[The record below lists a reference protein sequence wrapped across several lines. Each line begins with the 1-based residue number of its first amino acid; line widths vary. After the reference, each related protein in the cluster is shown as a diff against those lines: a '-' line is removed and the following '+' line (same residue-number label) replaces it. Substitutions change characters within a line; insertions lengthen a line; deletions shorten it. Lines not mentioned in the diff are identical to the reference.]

1 MWCCFR
7 HRENCPLTSSLLME
21 LGPRAVFVPFPAPPA
36 HPGQVQE
43 GVLLVAS
50 RELEPCSV
58 SAPPGVL
65 LASSTRQGVREA
77 DYRASPG
84 ADRRPPGQLK
94 QVCVALD
101 PQAGLPSVPAP
112 ADVLL
117 PANREEITACRRSQ
131 DAATRHSSFIHQG
144 GCSAHTGHICENMFC
159 TREYFQKLR
168 MIWSTMPMT
177 AGILRDDNKAMKRS
191 LLCGA
196 NKHKSLG
203 ARNEHF
209 QLSNGYCTA

>member
-1 MWCCFR
+1 ML
-7 HRENCPLTSSLLME
+7 PLLL
-21 LGPRAVFVPFPAPPA
+21 
-36 HPGQVQE
+36 VQE

-50 RELEPCSV
+50 RELELCSV
-58 SAPPGVL
+58 SAPPGIL
-65 LASSTRQGVREA
+65 LASSTRQQGA

-84 ADRRPPGQLK
+84 ATRRPPGQLK

-101 PQAGLPSVPAP
+101 PQAGVPSVPAP

-117 PANREEITACRRSQ
+117 PANPEEITVCRRWQ
-131 DAATRHSSFIHQG
+131 DENFIHHE
-144 GCSAHTGHICENMFC
+144 GCSAHIGHIRENRFC
-159 TREYFQKLR
+159 PREYFQELR
-168 MIWSTMPMT
+168 MIWSTMPIT
-177 AGILRDDNKAMKRS
+177 ARILPDDNKAMKQS

-209 QLSNGYCTA
+209 QLLHRLSVNFLLSVTTPQQ

>member
-1 MWCCFR
+1 MPCESGR
-7 HRENCPLTSSLLME
+7 MLS
-21 LGPRAVFVPFPAPPA
+21 GPGCADDVAA
-36 HPGQVQE
+36 SAVQE
-43 GVLLVAS
+43 GALLVAS
-50 RELEPCSV
+50 PKLEPCSV

-65 LASSTRQGVREA
+65 LASSTRQQGVRGA
-77 DYRASPG
+77 DYRASLG
-84 ADRRPPGQLK
+84 ADRRPPRKLK

-117 PANREEITACRRSQ
+117 PANREEITVYRTWQ
-131 DAATRHSSFIHQG
+131 DAATRHSGFIHQE
-144 GCSAHTGHICENMFC
+144 GCSAHIGRIRENRFC
-159 TREYFQKLR
+159 PREYFQELG
-168 MIWSTMPMT
+168 MIWSTMPIT
-177 AGILRDDNKAMKRS
+177 SGILPDDNKAMKQS

-209 QLSNGYCTA
+209 QLSNRLSVNFLLSVTTPQQWQ